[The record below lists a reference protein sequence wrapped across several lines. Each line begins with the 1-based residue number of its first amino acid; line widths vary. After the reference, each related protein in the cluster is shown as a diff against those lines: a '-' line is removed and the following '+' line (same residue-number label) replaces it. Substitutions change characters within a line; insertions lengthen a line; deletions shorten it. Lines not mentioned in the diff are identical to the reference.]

1 VSEGDHKY
9 WELKAEWLKLRGY
22 LFDPGTGLPS
32 LPAVVD
38 DIRRRLEDG
47 EEVGVVY
54 VDLSGEERLETIFG
68 WQAYDQILRQAAGA
82 LNAFR
87 SAVLNERDEIAI
99 SGIRGDEF
107 LVFVGVRPP
116 ERLDERRLEQ
126 LRDKITEALVAGL
139 SYDAA
144 GDIPRALALS
154 SGATLIGA
162 DPTVRLER
170 AIYRSIDAVRA
181 RCREQRSRRHGL
193 RVTELRRILSSGD
206 LRVRYQPIV
215 ALDDGFIHGFEALS
229 AGPAGDVFENP
240 EVLFSFAEETDQI
253 VELERLCRSNA
264 IRGAGRLQRGQKLFL
279 NSSVPGFVDPDL
291 LSHGLLE
298 DVERAGLKPT
308 DVVFE
313 VTERVAITEWQHFRN
328 IVADLRSHGFS
339 VAIDDMGAGYSSLQA
354 VAEIEPDY
362 LKFDISLVRDIHISP
377 IKRNLME
384 TLVVLAGK
392 IDATVVAEGVE
403 TSGEYAALRD
413 MGVALGQGYFFAA
426 PAALEDPAPSRLHDP
441 MHRHEP
447 ANG

>member
-1 VSEGDHKY
+1 MSEGDQKY
-9 WELKAEWLKLRGY
+9 WELKAEWLKLRGC

-32 LPAVVD
+32 LPAVLD

-54 VDLSGEERLETIFG
+54 VDLSGEERLETIYG

-82 LNAFR
+82 LNSFR
-87 SAVLNERDEIAI
+87 AAVLGERDEIAI

-107 LVFVGVRPP
+107 LVFVGARAPDH
-116 ERLDERRLEQ
+116 LDERRLER
-126 LRDKITEALVAGL
+126 LREKLAESLLAAMSI
-139 SYDAA
+139 DAA
-144 GDIPRALALS
+144 GEVPRALALA
-154 SGATLIGA
+154 SGAAMIAA

-170 AIYRSIDAVRA
+170 SIYRSVDEVRA
-181 RCREQRSRRHGL
+181 RCREQQSRRHGL
-193 RVTELRRILSSGD
+193 RLSELRRILSSGD

-215 ALDDGFIHGFEALS
+215 ALEDGFIHGFEALS

-253 VELERLCRSNA
+253 VELERLCRQNA
-264 IRGAGRLQRGQKLFL
+264 IRGAGRLRRGQKLFL
-279 NSSVPGFVDPDL
+279 NSSVPGFVDPEL
-291 LSHGLLE
+291 LTRGLLD
-298 DVERAGLKPT
+298 DVAQAGLTPS
-308 DVVFE
+308 DIVFE
-313 VTERVAITEWQHFRN
+313 VTERVAITEWQHFRT
-328 IVADLRSHGFS
+328 IVAELRGHGFS

-362 LKFDISLVRDIHISP
+362 LKFDISLVRDIQISP

-392 IDATVVAEGVE
+392 IDARVVAEGVE
-403 TSGEYAALRD
+403 TSGEFAALRD

-426 PAALEDPAPSRLHDP
+426 PAALEDPVPARLP
-441 MHRHEP
+441 EPVAHREP
-447 ANG
+447 AG